1 MKRLG
6 GDDARRLG
14 GQELLVSW
22 SVLAASPLRL
32 FASLAV
38 LALLPACATKGQV
51 RLLEGELRSMRIE
64 TARRDSARAAALAAV
79 IGLQQKIL
87 DSVMAGREALRTL
100 DVRLQADITD
110 VQRQLLQVQELT
122 GQSQRRLSELKSQL
136 DVRTEQTEAAS
147 PVVAPP
153 PAAPGDTT
161 PRPPVTPGPPPSAS
175 AYQMYQGAQQQ
186 LNRGAV
192 GTARRG
198 FQEFL
203 RAYPAHELVPDAL
216 FFVGESFAVENAD
229 SAVAYWTRVLAQH
242 PKSAKAPTSLYKMG
256 RIEEVRNNRSVARS
270 YYERLIR
277 EYPRSEDVDLAR
289 DRLRDLRP

>member
-1 MKRLG
+1 M
-6 GDDARRLG
+6 
-14 GQELLVSW
+14 SW
-22 SVLAASPLRL
+22 SVLASSPLRL

-51 RLLEGELRSMRIE
+51 RLLEGEFRSMRIE

-100 DVRLQADITD
+100 DLRLQADITD
-110 VQRQLLQVQELT
+110 VQHQLLQVQELT

-136 DVRTEQTEAAS
+136 DARTEQTQAVSA
-147 PVVAPP
+147 VVAPP

-161 PRPPVTPGPPPSAS
+161 TRLPVTPGPPPSAS
-175 AYQMYQGAQQQ
+175 ADQMYQGARQQ

-203 RAYPAHELVPDAL
+203 RAYPTHELVPDAL
-216 FFVGESFAVENAD
+216 FYVGESFAVENAD

-242 PKSAKAPTSLYKMG
+242 PKAAKAPTSLYKMG
-256 RIEEVRNNRSVARS
+256 RLEEVRNNRPAARS
-270 YYERLIR
+270 YYERLLR